1 MSPPRC
7 VRMHTPSHWLAVL
20 IVLILGFALQA
31 GCQSAVRSTDPPQTA
46 TEQFLL
52 STAASR
58 AVDQISVNNLRGR
71 KVFVDTTY
79 FGASQQNFVV
89 GELRAKLLLGGVE
102 LLPERDKAQ
111 IVLEVRSGGVG
122 IDRSDTLVGIPS
134 ILLQADSSNQ
144 GSGARVPLATPELA
158 LLKNTDQRGIASVA
172 YVAYW
177 RETGE
182 VVASS
187 GPFVGWTYRDDW
199 WYFGLIRATSGDIA
213 PTSPRPE

>member
-1 MSPPRC
+1 MDTSSP
-7 VRMHTPSHWLAVL
+7 WLALL
-20 IVLILGFALQA
+20 IILMLGFAFQA
-31 GCQSAVRSTDPPQTA
+31 GCQSSIRSTDPPQTA

-58 AVDQISVNNLRGR
+58 AVDQISVDNLRGR

-79 FGASQQNFVV
+79 FGAAQQNFVI

-102 LLPERDKAQ
+102 LFPERDKAQ

-122 IDRSDTLVGIPS
+122 IDRSDTFVGIPS
-134 ILLQADSSNQ
+134 ILLQADSSGE
-144 GSGARVPLATPELA
+144 GSGTRIPLATPELA

-199 WYFGLIRATSGDIA
+199 WYFGLGLRTSGDIA
-213 PTSPRPE
+213 PTSPKAQ

>member
-1 MSPPRC
+1 MSPARYLS
-7 VRMHTPSHWLAVL
+7 MHTPSHWLAVL
-20 IVLILGFALQA
+20 AVLMVGFALHA
-31 GCQSAVRSTDPPQTA
+31 GCQSSIRSTDPPQTA
-46 TEQFLL
+46 TEQFLM

-58 AVDQISVNNLRGR
+58 AVDQISVENLRGR

-79 FGASQQNFVV
+79 FGAAQQNFVV

-102 LLPERDKAQ
+102 LQPDRDKAQ

-122 IDRSDTLVGIPS
+122 IDRSDTLVGVPS
-134 ILLQADSSNQ
+134 ILLQADSSDQ
-144 GSGARVPLATPELA
+144 SSGARVPLATPELA
-158 LLKNTDQRGIASVA
+158 LFKNTDQRGIASVA

-199 WYFGLIRATSGDIA
+199 WYFGLGRRTSGDIA
-213 PTSPRPE
+213 PTTPKAE